1 LERQIVL
8 LQKFAVVD
16 RPIDHREIFTTLY
29 HNAEIDGKKI
39 SLQDSAG
46 RPQFIV
52 DDFERM
58 SELI

>member
-1 LERQIVL
+1 ML